1 MPKLYASFED
11 LVQSHDALFKPH
23 RQTGALNVCRGVWD
37 AREPELQSLK
47 EQLSS
52 LKSEFDRLSRA
63 KDQLSESLN
72 AKISSLEQELGTTKG
87 ALASTKRERDAT
99 RAKLNETE
107 VALEATTRDLARL
120 QKYEDSLDMVQRSQF
135 REIEA
140 QKKRY
145 QAESTLRAE
154 LEVALNQQT
163 KTNELHQLEIMSKDD
178 LITRLQARIEDLE
191 SRGKQQQRLNARMG
205 VELDRFAR
213 ENDQLSRAINQ

>member
-37 AREPELQSLK
+37 AREPEVQSLK
-47 EQLSS
+47 EQLSA
-52 LKSEFDRLSRA
+52 LKSEFDRLSQA
-63 KDQLSESLN
+63 KEQLNDSLN
-72 AKISSLEQELGTTKG
+72 AKITSREQELSKTM
-87 ALASTKRERDAT
+87 ASLNSTRRELDAT
-99 RAKLNETE
+99 RAKLNEVE
-107 VALEATTRDLARL
+107 VALESTSRDLTRL
-120 QKYEDSLDMVQRSQF
+120 QKYEDSLDAVQRSQF

-154 LEVALNQQT
+154 LEVALSEQT
-163 KTNELHQLEIMSKDD
+163 KANELHQLEIMSKDD